1 MPERWPHPPWM
12 MAKWFTHE
20 SRHGCSPGIPREA
33 EFLRRINF
41 WPPRLPLGCTR
52 RILWLCRNQF
62 VAQSRLT
69 HSPTPMFSRSK
80 KAMLAIEWIWL
91 LIGTAAVF
99 VHMMETWATPF
110 LPMLWM
116 VGVLVLFVGYRFGMA
131 LRDHY
136 APESDEPQL
145 QAEPTANASGP
156 IRYDREGAK
165 GMVSTTDWVPPHI
178 RGRRRREKA
187 EQARQAEQAK
197 PAGKLELPSG
207 SGQFDGA
214 EVATVFA
221 EVDEATDPLATHIVE
236 LRPETEADIT
246 DNEIVIP
253 SFAESTMTINERE
266 YALRAMT
273 RRRPIEVETGQSD
286 TMEADKTLERE
297 PAVASAEAD
306 KTYELGVGGPE
317 GEATEVDKTHELDI
331 AADADKT
338 HELAADPKGS
348 ATKEA
353 K

>member
-1 MPERWPHPPWM
+1 
-12 MAKWFTHE
+12 
-20 SRHGCSPGIPREA
+20 
-33 EFLRRINF
+33 
-41 WPPRLPLGCTR
+41 
-52 RILWLCRNQF
+52 
-62 VAQSRLT
+62 
-69 HSPTPMFSRSK
+69 MFSRSK

-136 APESDEPQL
+136 APEIDEPQL

-187 EQARQAEQAK
+187 EQARQAEQAEA
-197 PAGKLELPSG
+197 AGKLELPSG

-221 EVDEATDPLATHIVE
+221 EVDEETDPLATHIVD

-273 RRRPIEVETGQSD
+273 RRRPAEVETRQGETGQGETGQVETGQGD
-286 TMEADKTLERE
+286 TMEADRTH
-297 PAVASAEAD
+297 
-306 KTYELGVGGPE
+306 ELGAGGPE
-317 GEATEVDKTHELDI
+317 DEATEVDKTHELDI

-338 HELAADPKGS
+338 HELTANPKGS